1 MIENATKW
9 KFDGFKNNTRKP
21 KKQYPLNPS
30 NAVAP
35 DPGFVFCQLLRIK
48 EKKHNPGWID
58 LGLFCVCV
66 WFPRFCVCNSLIFFI
81 YIVG

>member
-1 MIENATKW
+1 MKFGGPKKTQEN
-9 KFDGFKNNTRKP
+9 P

-35 DPGFVFCQLLRIK
+35 DPGFVFCLLLRIK

-58 LGLFCVCV
+58 
-66 WFPRFCVCNSLIFFI
+66 RDSLILAVLKFFCSRQDAKKLAPTRR
-81 YIVG
+81 VGSAR

>member
-1 MIENATKW
+1 M
-9 KFDGFKNNTRKP
+9 DPKNYKKP

-35 DPGFVFCQLLRIK
+35 DPGFVFCLLLRIK

-58 LGLFCVCV
+58 
-66 WFPRFCVCNSLIFFI
+66 RDSLILAVLKFFCSRQDAKKLAPAHR
-81 YIVG
+81 VGSVR